1 MSPSE
6 REPFK
11 LNFKRLVAFSILL
24 LFLPYAYTG
33 GMPVKAFPHASV
45 PLATAAVPV
54 LRQGDIWHY
63 NLTIEGSSNESI
75 RRTVPCGNV
84 QCIMRGEVNAAYN
97 DTLWIVPGNWSL
109 VKEYCIGCD
118 GYNVITNTVYTP
130 PRQLFAFPLQPAES
144 WWWNGTASGWT
155 LSDSVTV
162 SFSNPVSI
170 LRKVINETSVIVH
183 AGSFDT
189 FLVAEYGESGTVL
202 DGYSW
207 FSLEA
212 ETSVKAV
219 SLDSTGGII
228 DSRELISYR
237 IVGVNPGEFV
247 RLGDIS
253 VDYESNDTTPG
264 LAGSTLKGVDSI
276 QANIQNVTGTSVTLE
291 IVSNFK
297 NGTQSMIT
305 NTTNISAGSP
315 PPASPGPFVI
325 EAGLH
330 RGNSIPNW
338 QGMFINYTRL
348 LSYLG
353 TLREVSVL
361 NVTQTLQPPYTG
373 WVRTVRFW
381 DRATGFLLATRTDT
395 NSTYVSN
402 GYTYST
408 LESISARIVS
418 TNLWQGFI
426 PGIESGEWVKY
437 GDFSA
442 SWVSNIP
449 GDQNSLASYQDTYWQ
464 INKILGAS
472 GSNVSLESTI
482 VFSNATGSKNYE
494 ISGNLQTGNGNLT
507 SVCPL
512 SCTLAANLRAGDPI
526 FDPSYSPAAPTINQ
540 TLNRVYLG
548 VHRRVNIVN
557 LTSTFSDYLTGS
569 SSSVAIY
576 DQATGILLEY
586 SYQNAATLQGYSR
599 TASAHFRIS
608 ETNLWNATRL
618 PDFSL
623 RSRPSLLAIQPGF
636 SGTSIVI
643 LSSLHGFADTVNLSA
658 TLSPSGP
665 TIGPVPKTMTVTAGP
680 DYMNTSFPLTVSAAA
695 DTPGGGFN
703 VTITATNGSIT
714 HTTIFT
720 VLVVRPIQVEC
731 GRRGLCYIIANV
743 TIFNIKSGANT
754 IHFTAEGPH
763 GITGYANLTIPLT
776 SLPSIDNLQ
785 IIVDKGQLPR
795 AAVETTMDLTGRS
808 YLVYFTFIVHGPVN
822 IDINL
827 GSSASEPASALQ
839 FIRLDP
845 TAMGILAVLIL
856 VIASLGFEAA
866 RKVRASRRGQ
876 RSSARRG
883 PRGGKPRW
891 LSSQKIGA
899 YERISQPRERA
910 FST

>member
-11 LNFKRLVAFSILL
+11 LSFKRLVAFSILL

-144 WWWNGTASGWT
+144 WWWNGTAFGWT
-155 LSDSVTV
+155 LNDSVTRV
-162 SFSNPVSI
+162 SFSNSVSI

-183 AGSFDT
+183 AASFDT
-189 FLVAEYGESGTVL
+189 FLVVDYSQSGTVV
-202 DGYSW
+202 DVFSW

-212 ETSVKAV
+212 EASVKAV
-219 SLDSTGGII
+219 SLDSTGGLI

-264 LAGSTLKGVDSI
+264 LAGSTLKGVDSL

-297 NGTQSMIT
+297 NGTESIMT
-305 NTTNISAGSP
+305 NTTNLSSGSP
-315 PPASPGPFVI
+315 PLAYPGPFVI
-325 EAGLH
+325 DAGLR
-330 RGNSIPNW
+330 RGNNIPNW
-338 QGMFINYTRL
+338 QGMSINYTRL
-348 LSYLG
+348 LTYLG
-353 TLREVSVL
+353 TFREVSVL

-395 NSTYVSN
+395 NSTYVGN

-426 PGIESGEWVKY
+426 PGVESGEWAKY

-449 GDQNSLASYQDTYWQ
+449 SDQNSLMSYQDTYWQ
-464 INKILGAS
+464 TNKILGAS
-472 GSNVSLESTI
+472 GNNVSLESTI
-482 VFSNATGSKNYE
+482 EFSNATGSKNYE
-494 ISGNLQTGNGNLT
+494 ISGNLQTGNGNLA

-512 SCTLAANLRAGDPI
+512 SCTLAANLRFGDPI
-526 FDPSYSPAAPTINQ
+526 FDPAYSPAAPTINQ

-548 VHRRVNIVN
+548 VHRRVNMVN

-569 SSSVAIY
+569 SNSVAIY
-576 DQATGILLEY
+576 DQATWILLEY

-636 SGTSIVI
+636 SGTSIVT
-643 LSSLHGFADTVNLSA
+643 LSSLHGFADTVSLSA

-665 TIGPVPKTMTVTAGP
+665 TMGPIPKTLTVTAGP
-680 DYMNTSFPLTVSAAA
+680 DYMNTSFPLTVSAAS
-695 DTPGGGFN
+695 DTPAGDFN
-703 VTITATNGSIT
+703 VIITATNGSLT
-714 HTTIFT
+714 HETIFI
-720 VLVVRPIQVEC
+720 VLVVRPIQIEC
-731 GRRGLCYIIANV
+731 
-743 TIFNIKSGANT
+743 
-754 IHFTAEGPH
+754 
-763 GITGYANLTIPLT
+763 
-776 SLPSIDNLQ
+776 
-785 IIVDKGQLPR
+785 
-795 AAVETTMDLTGRS
+795 
-808 YLVYFTFIVHGPVN
+808 
-822 IDINL
+822 
-827 GSSASEPASALQ
+827 
-839 FIRLDP
+839 
-845 TAMGILAVLIL
+845 
-856 VIASLGFEAA
+856 
-866 RKVRASRRGQ
+866 
-876 RSSARRG
+876 
-883 PRGGKPRW
+883 
-891 LSSQKIGA
+891 
-899 YERISQPRERA
+899 
-910 FST
+910 

>member
-1 MSPSE
+1 MSP
-6 REPFK
+6 REHGAFK
-11 LNFKRLVAFSILL
+11 PTFKRLVALSVLL
-24 LFLPYAYTG
+24 LFLPYAYSG
-33 GMPVKAFPHASV
+33 GMRVKAIQHSSH
-45 PLATAAVPV
+45 PLASPAAPIH
-54 LRQGDIWHY
+54 RQADIWHY
-63 NLTIEGSSNESI
+63 HLAIEGNSNQSI
-75 RRTVPCGNV
+75 RRTASCGSV
-84 QCIMRGEVNAAYN
+84 QWIVSNEVNAAYN
-97 DTLWIVPGNWSL
+97 DTLWILPGSWSL
-109 VKEYCIGCD
+109 VREYCVGCD
-118 GYNVITNTVYTP
+118 GSNVITNTVYTP

-155 LSDSVTV
+155 SNVYGNV
-162 SFSNPVSI
+162 SFSNSVST
-170 LRKVINETSVIVH
+170 LRTVINETSVTVQ

-189 FLVAEYGESGTVL
+189 FLVAENGLSGTVL

-212 ETSVKAV
+212 ETSVKSV
-219 SLDSTGGII
+219 SLDSTGGIA

-253 VDYESNDTTPG
+253 VDYESNDTAPG
-264 LAGSTLKGVDSI
+264 LAGSTLTGVDSI
-276 QANIQNVTGTSVTLE
+276 QATIQNVTGTSVTLG
-291 IVSNFK
+291 IVSSFK

-325 EAGLH
+325 EAGLR

-338 QGMFINYTRL
+338 QGMSINYTRL

-353 TLREVSVL
+353 AFREVSVL

-381 DRATGFLLATRTDT
+381 ERATGFLLATRTDT

-402 GYTYST
+402 GYTYSA

-426 PGIESGEWVKY
+426 PGVESGDWAKY

-464 INKILGAS
+464 INKILDAS
-472 GSNVSLESTI
+472 GNNVSLESTT

-526 FDPSYSPAAPTINQ
+526 FDPAYSPAAPTINQ

-548 VHRRVNIVN
+548 VHRRVNILN
-557 LTSTFSDYLTGS
+557 LTSTFSGYLTGS

-586 SYQNAATLQGYSR
+586 SYENAATLQGYLR

-636 SGTSIVI
+636 SGTSIVT
-643 LSSLHGFADTVNLSA
+643 LSSLQGFADTVSLSA

-665 TIGPVPKTMTVTAGP
+665 IMGPVPKILTVTAGP
-680 DYMNTSFPLTVSAAA
+680 DHTSTSFPLTVSATA
-695 DTPGGGFN
+695 DTPAGGFN
-703 VTITATNGSIT
+703 VTITATNGSLT
-714 HTTIFT
+714 HETIFT
-720 VLVVRPIQVEC
+720 VLGVRPIQIEC
-731 GRRGLCYIIANV
+731 GRRDLCYIITNV
-743 TIFNIKSGANT
+743 TISNIKSGANK
-754 IHFTAEGPH
+754 IHFTAEGP
-763 GITGYANLTIPLT
+763 
-776 SLPSIDNLQ
+776 Q
-785 IIVDKGQLPR
+785 I
-795 AAVETTMDLTGRS
+795 GR
-808 YLVYFTFIVHGPVN
+808 
-822 IDINL
+822 
-827 GSSASEPASALQ
+827 
-839 FIRLDP
+839 
-845 TAMGILAVLIL
+845 
-856 VIASLGFEAA
+856 
-866 RKVRASRRGQ
+866 
-876 RSSARRG
+876 
-883 PRGGKPRW
+883 
-891 LSSQKIGA
+891 
-899 YERISQPRERA
+899 
-910 FST
+910 

>member
-1 MSPSE
+1 MSVE
-6 REPFK
+6 A
-11 LNFKRLVAFSILL
+11 N
-24 LFLPYAYTG
+24 
-33 GMPVKAFPHASV
+33 
-45 PLATAAVPV
+45 AV
-54 LRQGDIWHY
+54 
-63 NLTIEGSSNESI
+63 
-75 RRTVPCGNV
+75 
-84 QCIMRGEVNAAYN
+84 YN

-109 VKEYCIGCD
+109 VREYCVGCD
-118 GYNVITNTVYTP
+118 GSNVITNTLYTP

-144 WWWNGTASGWT
+144 WWWNGTASGW
-155 LSDSVTV
+155 SSSAHGNM
-162 SFSNPVSI
+162 SFSNPDSV
-170 LRKVINETSVIVH
+170 LRTVINETTVSVH

-189 FLVAEYGESGTVL
+189 FLVAEYGQTGTVL
-202 DGYSW
+202 DGYLW
-207 FSLEA
+207 FSLQA
-212 ETSVKAV
+212 DTSVKGV
-219 SLDSTGGII
+219 SLTSTGEVV

-237 IVGVNPGEFV
+237 IVGVNSGEYV
-247 RLGDIS
+247 RFGDIS
-253 VDYESNDTTPG
+253 VDYESNNTTPE
-264 LAGSTLKGVDSI
+264 LTRSTLTGVDSI
-276 QANIQNVTGTSVTLE
+276 QADIQNVTGTSVTLE

-297 NGTQSMIT
+297 NGTQSIIT
-305 NTTNISAGSP
+305 NTTNISTGSP

-325 EAGLH
+325 EAGL
-330 RGNSIPNW
+330 RSGNNIPNW
-338 QGMFINYTRL
+338 QGMSINYTRL

-353 TLREVSVL
+353 TIREVSVL

-373 WVRTVRFW
+373 WVRTIRFW

-395 NSTYVSN
+395 NSTHVSN

-426 PGIESGEWVKY
+426 PGVASGEWAKY

-449 GDQNSLASYQDTYWQ
+449 GDQNSLESYQNAYWQ

-472 GSNVSLESTI
+472 GNNVSLESTI

-526 FDPSYSPAAPTINQ
+526 FDPAYSPAAPTINQ
-540 TLNRVYLG
+540 TLNKVYLG
-548 VHRRVNIVN
+548 VHRRVNVLN

-569 SSSVAIY
+569 SNSVAIY
-576 DQATGILLEY
+576 DQVSGILLEY
-586 SYQNAATLQGYSR
+586 FYQNAATLQGYSR

-608 ETNLWNATRL
+608 ETNLWNATRP

-623 RSRPSLLAIQPGF
+623 RSWPSLLAIQPGF
-636 SGTSIVI
+636 SGTSIVT
-643 LSSLHGFADTVNLSA
+643 LSSLHGFADTVSLSA
-658 TLSPSGP
+658 ILSPSGP
-665 TIGPVPKTMTVTAGP
+665 IMGPVPKTLTVTAGP
-680 DYMNTSFPLTVSAAA
+680 DYMSASFPLTVSAAS
-695 DTPGGGFN
+695 DTPAGDFN

-714 HTTIFT
+714 HATIFT
-720 VLVVRPIQVEC
+720 VLVVRPIQIEC
-731 GRRGLCYIIANV
+731 GRRDLCYIIANV
-743 TIFNIKSGANT
+743 TISNIKSGANM
-754 IHFTAEGPH
+754 IHFTAVGPH

-776 SLPSIDNLQ
+776 SLPSIDNLK

-795 AAVETTMDLTGRS
+795 TAVEITMDLTGRS

-827 GSSASEPASALQ
+827 GSSASQPASALQ

-845 TAMGILAVLIL
+845 TSMGILGVLIL

-876 RSSARRG
+876 SSSAARR
-883 PRGGKPRW
+883 PRGRKPRW
-891 LSSQKIGA
+891 LSTQK
-899 YERISQPRERA
+899 
-910 FST
+910 